1 MGEQLSFLPDEPFF
15 ACLPPKGSQAETAL
29 FDLLECDLMQRDWLG
44 EGLGKGWRLAAAV
57 KELDYLGWQPKS
69 IRVGREAR
77 YSLPQAAKEFYF
89 RMMKGDGYEQP
100 QH

>member
-1 MGEQLSFLPDEPFF
+1 MGEQLSFLPEESFF

-29 FDLLECDLMQRDWLG
+29 FDLLERDLNQRDWLR
-44 EGLGKGWRLAAAV
+44 EGKGWRLAAAV

-77 YSLPQAAKEFYF
+77 YSLPQAAKAFYF
-89 RMMKGDGYEQP
+89 RMTKGGVDATE
-100 QH
+100 

>member
-15 ACLPPKGSQAETAL
+15 ACLPPTGSQAETAL
-29 FDLLECDLMQRDWLG
+29 FDLLERDLTQRDWLR
-44 EGLGKGWRLAAAV
+44 EVKGWRLAAAV

-77 YSLPQAAKEFYF
+77 YSLPQAAKAFYF
-89 RMMKGDGYEQP
+89 RMSKGGVDATE
-100 QH
+100 